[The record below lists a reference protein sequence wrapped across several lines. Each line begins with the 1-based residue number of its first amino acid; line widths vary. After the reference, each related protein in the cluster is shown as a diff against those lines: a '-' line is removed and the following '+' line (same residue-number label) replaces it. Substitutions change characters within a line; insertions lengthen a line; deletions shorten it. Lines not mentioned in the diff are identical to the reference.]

1 MTNEM
6 MTFPLTQNDFPAKK
20 HLDDDVFQS
29 TWTLWRMRA
38 ILCFAG
44 GFVSLVLGILLIVI
58 TWFTTSAISGVIAR
72 VAIIEAL
79 PLMIFGAH
87 CLDKLDFMEKAA
99 RKKRLGL

>member
-6 MTFPLTQNDFPAKK
+6 MVFPLAQNDFPAKK
-20 HLDDDVFQS
+20 HLDDDAFQS
-29 TWTLWRMRA
+29 TWTLWQTGA

-58 TWFTTSAISGVIAR
+58 TSFTATAVSGVIAR
-72 VAIIEAL
+72 AAIIEAL
-79 PLMIFGAH
+79 PLMMFGAH